1 MSNLD
6 YENSGVNVEFGN
18 YASKIFYEAAKLT
31 WENRKGRL
39 GEVVELFDDFSGL
52 RAIHVGGLPEGTYMN
67 LGFDGIGTKAEI
79 YERTAKHD
87 TAAYDLFAM
96 VCDDSVVRG
105 AEPIIVGSILD
116 VRRLD
121 EDGQS
126 YLDFIRQLAKGYVSA
141 AKEANVAVVN
151 GEVAELGARI
161 HGFGH
166 FNYNWGAAVVWFAEK
181 SRMLTGYEI
190 KAGDK
195 IIGLRESGF
204 RSNGLSLV
212 RKIMQETHGE
222 NWHEEI
228 YDGKN
233 LAELIL
239 EPSRIYTPA
248 IVNMFGGFDKSSNA
262 DIHGVAHITGGGIP
276 EKLGRVLKPSGFG
289 AYLENLFEPPDLML
303 YCQEKGGVS
312 DEEAYKTWNMG
323 QGMILISPD
332 AHNVMKIAFEHSIES
347 KIIGEIYS
355 KPNIVI
361 RSRGLNSEKNKELV
375 F

>member
-1 MSNLD
+1 MSNLN
-6 YENSGVNVEFGN
+6 YKNSGVDTEFGN

-31 WENRKGRL
+31 WENKKGKL

-67 LGFDGIGTKAEI
+67 LGFDSIGTKAEI
-79 YERTAKHD
+79 YERTVKHD

-105 AEPIIVGSILD
+105 AEPIIVGSILE
-116 VRRLD
+116 VRSLQ
-121 EDGQS
+121 EEGQF

-233 LAELIL
+233 LAEL
-239 EPSRIYTPA
+239 
-248 IVNMFGGFDKSSNA
+248 
-262 DIHGVAHITGGGIP
+262 
-276 EKLGRVLKPSGFG
+276 
-289 AYLENLFEPPDLML
+289 
-303 YCQEKGGVS
+303 
-312 DEEAYKTWNMG
+312 
-323 QGMILISPD
+323 
-332 AHNVMKIAFEHSIES
+332 
-347 KIIGEIYS
+347 
-355 KPNIVI
+355 
-361 RSRGLNSEKNKELV
+361 
-375 F
+375 